1 MDKSTLCWFVHR
13 VDGNLY
19 WHSSI
24 TLHWNVQFHFWF
36 LAWVCKYEWRAASM
50 SEERRDHQLKA
61 SEGIGRCGRRN
72 RALGDQSE
80 GAAEPSWMPFIHSCR
95 REVKKCQWFVDDVW
109 SLQKMQE
116 LTANLEG
123 TEREHGRTLI
133 KLEEERKLKRD
144 HLKAAQVRQANL
156 RARSSWVKEQLR
168 SQVYSAE
175 PIEHGASRSYLSCH
189 SLTRRDNP
197 SL

>member
-1 MDKSTLCWFVHR
+1 MP
-13 VDGNLY
+13 
-19 WHSSI
+19 
-24 TLHWNVQFHFWF
+24 
-36 LAWVCKYEWRAASM
+36 
-50 SEERRDHQLKA
+50 EELGGHQHKA
-61 SEGIGRCGRRN
+61 SDGIRRRGRRN
-72 RALGDQSE
+72 HSLGEQSE
-80 GAAEPSWMPFIHSCR
+80 GGAEPSRAPFFQCSR
-95 REVKKCQWFVDDVW
+95 REVKKSQWLVGDVW

-116 LTANLEG
+116 LTEKLER
-123 TEREHGRTLI
+123 TQREHGRTLI

-156 RARSSWVKEQLR
+156 RARSSRVKEQLR

-189 SLTRRDNP
+189 SLIGRDNP